1 MIKGDL
7 ELSVILYL
15 KKKADNILPGEEKLI
30 NEEGVTIGEIETVVL
45 DFNSIYKEFPI
56 EEYNSPTE
64 PLWWVYFSQWEDP
77 KVDLFDR
84 ENICLYLNPH
94 YAACPMVGEEIKNLD
109 LLIDIM
115 ATTYLLVFQKIGE
128 DPEDMKA
135 TQQNLGLEN
144 NSICSIM
151 HQFIES
157 CPEPLHFESQEA
169 LLKSLHINIRMML
182 EEGDDQ

>member
-1 MIKGDL
+1 M
-7 ELSVILYL
+7 
-15 KKKADNILPGEEKLI
+15 
-30 NEEGVTIGEIETVVL
+30 
-45 DFNSIYKEFPI
+45 
-56 EEYNSPTE
+56 
-64 PLWWVYFSQWEDP
+64 
-77 KVDLFDR
+77 
-84 ENICLYLNPH
+84 
-94 YAACPMVGEEIKNLD
+94 
-109 LLIDIM
+109 LIDIM

-144 NSICSIM
+144 DSICSIM